1 LSIPKPTVGSSN
13 WNVSTDAVI
22 DFVNTVET
30 LPDRVTAAEGTI
42 STHTTQIAAKANTS
56 ALKPVAFSGAYTDL
70 TGAPSNTADHS
81 TLDALADRVAALE
94 AVVAGGGS
102 AGDGGVITAG
112 FRVVQSLSE
121 VAPTKGYPVYLD
133 TVNKAYI
140 GSGTGWQEFSGT
152 AATGT
157 GSSNAPQNMTGVV
170 QPDNSIVLTW
180 SGVVGATSYKLYE
193 TESPTG
199 VAGATALTT
208 TTSTR
213 SPSTLRNYQYWVT
226 ALVSGVESAPSN
238 KASVTLPYGS
248 SPSTGGGST
257 GGGTGGSPAQIL
269 RLGGAGGT
277 FNEGIGLSTGHV
289 DIPYS
294 QLASGY
300 TNSPYFVANA
310 AGTGVQFRVNMDGKT
325 TSTNTKYARSE
336 LRELK
341 PDGTTKAAWTVGSGT
356 HVMEWTFK
364 VNHIQPNKPWC
375 TIGQLHDADSD
386 AWAVKVKGDST
397 SALYVALAVYDVD
410 QSTKLLSSY
419 TVGDTVTMRA
429 EMTNGTLKM
438 YANGS
443 LKITSTAFQGK
454 GAGGYFKVGA
464 YPQSLNNAGGNESAS
479 EYCSV
484 DISNLTVSHSTYN

>member
-1 LSIPKPTVGSSN
+1 MSIPKPTVGSSN

-22 DFVNTVET
+22 DFVNTVEP
-30 LPDRVTAAEGTI
+30 LPDRVTEVEADV
-42 STHTTQIAAKANTS
+42 STLQTQIETKAATS
-56 ALKPVAFSGAYTDL
+56 SLKPVAFSGAYTDL
-70 TGAPSNTADHS
+70 TGTPTGDGGVG
-81 TLDALADRVAALE
+81 TLEDRIAALE
-94 AVVAGGGS
+94 AVIAGGGS
-102 AGDGGVITAG
+102 STDGGITSAG

-121 VAPTKGYPVYLD
+121 VSPTKGYPIYLD
-133 TVNKAYI
+133 TTDKAYI
-140 GSGTGWQEFSGT
+140 GSGAGWQEITVS
-152 AATGT
+152 AATGA

-193 TESPTG
+193 TESPSG
-199 VAGATALTT
+199 VTGATALTT

-213 SPSTLRNYQYWVT
+213 TPSTLRNYQYWVT
-226 ALVSGVESAPSN
+226 ALVSAVESAPSN

-248 SPSTGGGST
+248 TPSTGGGST

-269 RLGGAGGT
+269 GLGGAGGF
-277 FNEGIGLSTGHV
+277 FNQGIGLSSGHV
-289 DIPYS
+289 DISYS

-300 TNSPYFVANA
+300 TNSPYFVANS
-310 AGTGVQFRVNMDGKT
+310 AGTGVQFRVNMDGKQ

-341 PDGTTKAAWTVGSGT
+341 PDGTSKAAWTAGSGT

-364 VNHIQPNKPWC
+364 VNHIPPNKPWC
-375 TIGQLHDADSD
+375 TIGQLHDSSSD

-397 SALYVALAVYDVD
+397 SSLYVALTLYDVD
-410 QSTKLLSSY
+410 HSTKLVSSY
-419 TVGDTVTMRA
+419 TVGDTVTIRF
-429 EMTNGTLKM
+429 ELTNGTAKW

-443 LKITSTAFQGK
+443 LKITSTALSGK
-454 GAGGYFKVGA
+454 GAGHYLKVGA
-464 YPQSLNNAGGNESAS
+464 YPQTHSTAGGMESSS

-484 DISNLTVSHSTYN
+484 DISNLTVTHSTYN